1 MEIVSEIEYKR
12 AFTEVLAILNL
23 ISDEYYNKIPKD
35 IILTLEKMR
44 DDSYNYQLEFN
55 KKFNEQKVSEVSKA
69 ILSNFYRDY
78 WATDIEKNKIIEE
91 EKTKRIQVENEKRE
105 KYNPDDI
112 FKDKKDLT
120 FENENSSRQTYMI
133 KNKES
138 FIKRIIKKII
148 EIFKV

>member
-35 IILTLEKMR
+35 IILTIEKMR

-112 FKDKKDLT
+112 FKDK
-120 FENENSSRQTYMI
+120 
-133 KNKES
+133 
-138 FIKRIIKKII
+138 
-148 EIFKV
+148 